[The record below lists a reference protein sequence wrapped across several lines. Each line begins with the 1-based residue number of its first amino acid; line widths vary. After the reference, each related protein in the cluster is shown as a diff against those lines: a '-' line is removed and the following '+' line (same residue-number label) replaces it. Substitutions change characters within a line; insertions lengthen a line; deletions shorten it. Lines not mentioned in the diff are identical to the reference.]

1 MRSLQYC
8 CLMIPVKNRELLK
21 VLLKFMV
28 RLLDNHALSL
38 SDDLPTKE
46 KVIKIGGNVL
56 SCKFLSQISLYNNT
70 HESYY
75 KYLLIFYNAYHHTIP
90 LLVQHSGSHG
100 HVFSDITRNPL
111 FFTSSLMF

>member
-8 CLMIPVKNRELLK
+8 CLMIPVKNRELLQ

-46 KVIKIGGNVL
+46 KVIKIGGNIL
-56 SCKFLSQISLYNNT
+56 SFKFLSQMSSYNIT
-70 HESYY
+70 HES
-75 KYLLIFYNAYHHTIP
+75 
-90 LLVQHSGSHG
+90 
-100 HVFSDITRNPL
+100 
-111 FFTSSLMF
+111 

>member
-8 CLMIPVKNRELLK
+8 CLMIPVKNRELLQ

-46 KVIKIGGNVL
+46 KVFKIGGNVL
-56 SCKFLSQISLYNNT
+56 SFKFLSQISLYMYNM
-70 HESYY
+70 YY
-75 KYLLIFYNAYHHTIP
+75 IDLAKAKSEALKGSFRKCLPQLIILWP
-90 LLVQHSGSHG
+90 
-100 HVFSDITRNPL
+100 
-111 FFTSSLMF
+111 

>member
-8 CLMIPVKNRELLK
+8 CLMIPVKNRELLQ

-56 SCKFLSQISLYNNT
+56 SFKLLSQISSYNIT
-70 HESYY
+70 HE
-75 KYLLIFYNAYHHTIP
+75 P
-90 LLVQHSGSHG
+90 
-100 HVFSDITRNPL
+100 
-111 FFTSSLMF
+111 

>member
-8 CLMIPVKNRELLK
+8 CLMIPVKNRELLQ

-46 KVIKIGGNVL
+46 KVIKIGGNVNVNVAL
-56 SCKFLSQISLYNNT
+56 QVSIT
-70 HESYY
+70 D
-75 KYLLIFYNAYHHTIP
+75 IF
-90 LLVQHSGSHG
+90 V
-100 HVFSDITRNPL
+100 
-111 FFTSSLMF
+111 